1 MGFSSFRIRIALVFS
16 LPFMHNCL
24 ISVDECN
31 RDQGEICVLMDDEE
45 SCVVFVDETELAV
58 RRSNLPQWDYLVLKH
73 VIIPH
78 EMVRI
83 KCTMSRKALN
93 EQRK

>member
-1 MGFSSFRIRIALVFS
+1 
-16 LPFMHNCL
+16 MHNCL
-24 ISVDECN
+24 LSADDSN

-45 SCVVFVDETELAV
+45 SCVIFVDETELAV

-73 VIIPH
+73 VVIPY
-78 EMVRI
+78 EMNQI
-83 KCTMSRKALN
+83 KCSLSRKALN